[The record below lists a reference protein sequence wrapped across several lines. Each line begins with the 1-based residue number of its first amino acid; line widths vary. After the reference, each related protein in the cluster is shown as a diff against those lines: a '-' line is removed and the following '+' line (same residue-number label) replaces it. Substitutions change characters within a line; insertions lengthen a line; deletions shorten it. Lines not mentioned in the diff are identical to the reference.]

1 MNHIAKGQ
9 CLPFRFFDIVINVK
23 NGVQY
28 PIECCVNE
36 NYGCTS
42 LQSIVIPESV
52 TEISWRAFAR
62 CISLQSIEIHN
73 SETKIEHSAFEGCT
87 TLKSIVRV
95 R

>member
-23 NGVQY
+23 NEVQY

-36 NYGCTS
+36 NYGCT
-42 LQSIVIPESV
+42 
-52 TEISWRAFAR
+52 
-62 CISLQSIEIHN
+62 SLQSIEIHN